1 MAGAAHRRRPLLHA
15 DAAQRAARRDRARV
29 HARGR
34 GRQLVRRGQGYA
46 DAPGAAD
53 PHRHPLG
60 GGAALADLSHD
71 LERASPWRRSS
82 RSDGDGD
89 RGEEPLSRLSQPRRD
104 GDRRPR
110 RQAGGPSAPGERR
123 VQARAASHRARS
135 ERAPGEEPHVLLLSC
150 SDMLPA
156 RRMPMKRA
164 LALLAIF
171 LVLFVA
177 ILPGSASAAGGWHHG
192 HRGGHGGWWW
202 PGALIGGLALGAV
215 ALATAPLWA
224 LTPPPAPVAPAPVVM
239 QAPQVMQAPP
249 VMQAPAA
256 YAQPAYSA
264 SATLPVPPPGSAPV
278 AYAPAPA
285 ASYQP
290 AQTYAA
296 AQAPAVQREVIH
308 DNGRYVL
315 YGDGVRQPWQWVWV
329 PAAAPPPPPPPPR

>member
-34 GRQLVRRGQGYA
+34 GHQLVRRGQGYA
-46 DAPGAAD
+46 DAPRAAD

-71 LERASPWRRSS
+71 LERASPWRRSR
-82 RSDGDGD
+82 RSVGDGD

-123 VQARAASHRARS
+123 VQARAAADRARS

-164 LALLAIF
+164 VALLAFF
-171 LVLFVA
+171 LMLLL
-177 ILPGSASAAGGWHHG
+177 LPGPAWAAGGWHG
-192 HRGGHGGWWW
+192 GGHGGSQMAHGGWHGGHGHGGWHGGCCWWW
-202 PGALIGGLALGAV
+202 PGALVGGLALGAV

-224 LTPPPAPVAPAPVVM
+224 FTPSPPYAAAPEAYPPAQVYSQSVPAHSQSGYAQPV
-239 QAPQVMQAPP
+239 QS
-249 VMQAPAA
+249 APAA
-256 YAQPAYSA
+256 
-264 SATLPVPPPGSAPV
+264 LPVPPPGSA
-278 AYAPAPA
+278 
-285 ASYQP
+285 
-290 AQTYAA
+290 
-296 AQAPAVQREVIH
+296 
-308 DNGRYVL
+308 
-315 YGDGVRQPWQWVWV
+315 
-329 PAAAPPPPPPPPR
+329 